1 MQLKLKVQL
10 NIRGNTM
17 KLRNN
22 FVYICITVV
31 FFSLNS
37 LAVAENDMAEMQNRL
52 NEQVLS
58 KQFSVQDD
66 ASLSK
71 SLDDATERG
80 KPSKSKTQDGYYRYL
95 YNGYYYPHR
104 YLYNG
109 AYYPHPYSYYRHYG
123 YWY

>member
-1 MQLKLKVQL
+1 
-10 NIRGNTM
+10 M